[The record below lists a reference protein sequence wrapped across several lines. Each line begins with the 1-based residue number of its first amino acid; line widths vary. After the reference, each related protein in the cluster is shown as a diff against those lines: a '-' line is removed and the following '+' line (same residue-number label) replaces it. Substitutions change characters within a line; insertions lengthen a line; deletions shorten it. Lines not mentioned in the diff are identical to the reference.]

1 MDIKKI
7 KFLREQTGVSIS
19 DCREALDQNGN
30 DIKKASLW
38 LKEQGIKKAAKKS
51 DRSTGQGV
59 IEAYVHSGGKIGV
72 LVELLCE
79 TDFVAKTQEYTQLA
93 HEIAMQISAMKP
105 KDVKALLKQEYIRD
119 PQMTIED
126 LIKSTIAKLGEN
138 IQVKRFYRLELGE

>member
-1 MDIKKI
+1 M
-7 KFLREQTGVSIS
+7 
-19 DCREALDQNGN
+19 DQNGN

>member
-51 DRSTGQGV
+51 DRSTSQGV
-59 IEAYVHSGGKIGV
+59 VETYVHGGGKIGV

-79 TDFVAKTQEYTQLA
+79 TDFVAKTQEYKQLA

>member
-93 HEIAMQISAMKP
+93 HEIAMQISAMK
-105 KDVKALLKQEYIRD
+105 DVKALLKQEYIRD

>member
-7 KFLREQTGVSIS
+7 KLLREQTGVSIS